1 MRERERERIK
11 TPVLHMAFTLVEILI
26 VVTIIGILA
35 TAILPRVN
43 GILERAKDLQRKTGL
58 QQIAAALELYKDAK

>member
-1 MRERERERIK
+1 M
-11 TPVLHMAFTLVEILI
+11 LI

-43 GILERAKDLQRKTGL
+43 GILERARDLQRKTGL
-58 QQIAAALELYKDAK
+58 QQIASALELYKDAK

>member
-1 MRERERERIK
+1 MRERERIK
-11 TPVLHMAFTLVEILI
+11 RPVRQRAFTLIEMLI
-26 VVTIIGILA
+26 VVTIIGMLA